1 MTTKIITI
9 FKYITIA
16 FIATLSFAS
25 CESDFENV
33 GGDLVD
39 NGVFDTKKIDIDL
52 IAYTKNID
60 ASRVDNIET
69 FKITSLKMPLGIYN
83 TADFGLF
90 KSSLIA
96 QVNLPTVLDW
106 GTNPKLDAVYLEIP
120 YDATSIRESGDDK
133 PKFELNN
140 ILGDQDVTYQVRVR
154 RLGTFLSRLDPAD
167 PSKAKK
173 YYSDK
178 VYTPEE
184 LLYPLTDFS
193 PSEVDTV
200 LYFDRTM
207 LDTAVNG
214 YGEIQVQDTI
224 KISDTK
230 PFIRFPLDKTFFEN
244 NFIDGDQTNFEN
256 NDAFQSFFKGIVIE
270 VAGSDGSIM
279 MLDTSVGKL
288 NLYFTNTESKTE
300 IETDVNIDLDGDG
313 DIDDTTVT
321 YNERT
326 KKTASFPLT
335 GIKTNH
341 FDRDYSSANGNTQI
355 TTPDMVDGEKKLYV
369 QGAAGS
375 IAVIDLFNDVDITA
389 LRDRNLLINEANL
402 TFHIDNQNDNDIPNR
417 LLLYKLDESSTT
429 NGGTQILDATTEN
442 TFFNGFLQKDGDDP
456 TKYKVNITDYISEVL
471 KKEDFTI
478 PSKLGLKIYNG
489 LDTPL
494 TVNDTIVT
502 DHSWDPKGVVL
513 YGNKYLETDAD
524 YSKRLKLEI
533 YYTELNN

>member
-16 FIATLSFAS
+16 FIATLSFTS

-39 NGVFDTKKIDIDL
+39 NGVFDTKKIDLDL

-60 ASRVDNIET
+60 ASRVDNIES

-83 TADFGLF
+83 TADFGLL
-90 KSSLIA
+90 KSSLIT
-96 QVNLPTVLDW
+96 QVSLPSGLDW
-106 GTNPKLDAVYLEIP
+106 ADNPNLDAVYLEIP
-120 YDATSIRESGDDK
+120 YDATSVREAGDTK

-140 ILGDQDVTYQVRVR
+140 ILGDQDVTYQVRVM

-178 VYTPEE
+178 VYTLEEE
-184 LLYPLTDFS
+184 LYPWTDFK
-193 PSEVDTV
+193 PSINDTV
-200 LYFDRTM
+200 AYYDRTM

-214 YGEIQVQDTI
+214 YAEIQVQDTI
-224 KISDTK
+224 KHTDNN
-230 PFIRFPLDKTFFEN
+230 PFIRFPLDKNFFID
-244 NFIDGDQTNFEN
+244 NFIGGNQANFEN
-256 NDAFQSFFKGIVIE
+256 NNDFQSFFKGIVIE

-279 MLDTSVGKL
+279 MLDTSLGNL
-288 NLYFTNTESKTE
+288 NLYYTNTVTKTE
-300 IETDVNIDLDGDG
+300 VETDVDKDLDGDG
-313 DIDDTTVT
+313 DIDNTSVT
-321 YNERT
+321 YDERT
-326 KKTASFPLT
+326 KKTATFSLG
-335 GIKTNH
+335 GIRTNH

-355 TTPDMVDGEKKLYV
+355 TTPNMVDGEKKLYV

-375 IAVIDLFNDVDITA
+375 IAVIDLFNGVDITA
-389 LRDRNLLINEANL
+389 LRNRNLLINEANL
-402 TFHIDNQNDNDIPNR
+402 TFYIDNQNDNDIPNR
-417 LLLYKLDESSTT
+417 LLLFKLDADGT
-429 NGGTQILDATTEN
+429 NPDTQVLDAITEN
-442 TFFNGFLQKDGDDP
+442 TFFNGYLQKDGDNP
-456 TKYKVNITDYISEVL
+456 TKYKVNITDYISEIL
-471 KKEDFTI
+471 KKEDFTT

-489 LDTPL
+489 LDTPS

-502 DHSWDPKGVVL
+502 DHSWNPKGVVL
-513 YGNKYLETDAD
+513 YGNKYLETDVD